1 MEAEQIARALGGAKQ
16 SGSNWSCK
24 CPAHE
29 DNKASL
35 SIGHGRDGKLIVH
48 CHAGCSQ
55 ESVVDWLKA
64 LDMWPSSA
72 AKTTPSVAPAPVRI
86 NIVQSKGA
94 IVATYDYVNEDG
106 ELLYQ
111 AVRYDPKDFR
121 QRAPKPDGTWS
132 WSIKGVRRVL
142 YRLPEV
148 LAAVAEGKTIYI
160 CEGEKDVEAARALGL
175 VATCNAMG
183 ADNGNGNKWF
193 PEFADALAG
202 ADVVVVP
209 DQDESGKRHA
219 GWVIKTLTGKAR
231 NLGLLNVPF
240 GKDIADWIDAGAAV
254 SDIEGAIVDAIE
266 VEVPPPK
273 TEVATVT
280 DEPRENL
287 FVSVGDLIDDLKP
300 IEWLVEDYIES
311 DSLALIFGAP
321 AGGKSFVTVDLACC
335 IATGTAWHGRPVK
348 QGAVFYIA
356 GEGHNGLA
364 RRFAAWSKANGV
376 SLKGAPLFK
385 STRAVMIYNEDSA
398 KLLHED
404 IMVMAE
410 TYQMQPAMV
419 AVDTVARNFG
429 AGDENSTEDMSK
441 FIEHVD
447 TFIRRPF
454 GCNVNL
460 VHHSGHNMD
469 RARGSSAL
477 KAALDAEYQVV
488 KDGGMLTI
496 TATKMKD
503 AEMPPELTF
512 KFKVIELGEVGGQD
526 ITSVVLEP
534 HDDALSYKVADDSA
548 GEPITAKAVLEVVA
562 KGWLPYDQLKDALG
576 CTKTTATRAVK
587 RVADRGLL
595 VKDGSG
601 FKLTEKADQ
610 MLSLTGANLT
620 RKSAPVRPWK
630 TERKDLE

>member
-1 MEAEQIARALGGAKQ
+1 MEAEQIARSLGGAKQ
-16 SGSNWSCK
+16 SGGNWSCK

-35 SIGHGRDGKLIVH
+35 SIGHGRDGKLVVH

-55 ESVVDWLKA
+55 ESVIDWLKA
-64 LDMWPSSA
+64 LDMWPQQSK
-72 AKTTPSVAPAPVRI
+72 AKPAVEVPQARI
-86 NIVQSKGA
+86 NLGQSRGA

-132 WSIKGVRRVL
+132 WTIKGVRRVL

-148 LAAVAEGKTIYI
+148 LAAVTDGKTIYI
-160 CEGEKDVEAARALGL
+160 CEGEKDVESARALGL

-183 ADNGNGNKWF
+183 ADNGGGNKWF
-193 PEFADALAG
+193 PEFADMLTG

-209 DQDESGKRHA
+209 DQDESGHRHA
-219 GWVIKTLTGKAR
+219 AWVIKTLTGKAR
-231 NLGLLNVPF
+231 NLGLLNVKY
-240 GKDIADWIDAGAAV
+240 GKDLADWIDAGATV

-266 VEVPPPK
+266 VEIPPPK
-273 TEVATVT
+273 DEVATA
-280 DEPRENL
+280 EELPRENL

-300 IEWLVEDYIES
+300 IEWLVEDYIEA
-311 DSLALIFGAP
+311 DSLALIFGPP

-335 IATGTAWHGRPVK
+335 IATGTPWHGRPVK

-385 STRAVMIYNEDSA
+385 STRAVAIYNEESA
-398 KLLHED
+398 IQLHED
-404 IMVMAE
+404 IIVMAE
-410 TYQMQPAMV
+410 QHQMQPAMV
-419 AVDTVARNFG
+419 AIDTVARNFG
-429 AGDENSTEDMSK
+429 GGDENSTEDMSK

-447 TFIRRPF
+447 TFVRRPF
-454 GCNVNL
+454 ACNVNM

-477 KAALDAEYQVV
+477 KAALDAEYAVA
-488 KDGGMLTI
+488 KEGDMLTF

-512 KFKVIELGEVGGQD
+512 KFKVVELGEVGGHE
-526 ITSVVLEP
+526 ITSVVLEQ
-534 HDDALSYKVADDSA
+534 SSSGMEFKVGQDSDHAD
-548 GEPITAKAVLEVVA
+548 ITAKQVLEA
-562 KGWLPYDQLKDALG
+562 LSKGWLPYSQLKDALN
-576 CTKTTATRAVK
+576 CTPSTAK
-587 RVADRGLL
+587 RVVLRCAEKGFLE
-595 VKDGSG
+595 KDGQEYKMS
-601 FKLTEKADQ
+601 EKARQ
-610 MLSLTGANLT
+610 LISLTGANLT
-620 RKSAPVRPWK
+620 RKGAGTPIWK
-630 TERKDLE
+630 QREQD

>member
-1 MEAEQIARALGGAKQ
+1 M
-16 SGSNWSCK
+16 
-24 CPAHE
+24 
-29 DNKASL
+29 
-35 SIGHGRDGKLIVH
+35 SIGNGRDGKLVVH

-55 ESVVDWLKA
+55 ESVIDWLKA
-64 LDMWPSSA
+64 LDMWPTTAKQTSA
-72 AKTTPSVAPAPVRI
+72 AAVPPVRI
-86 NIVQSKGA
+86 NLGQSRGA

-132 WSIKGVRRVL
+132 WTIKGVRRVL

-148 LAAVAEGKTIYI
+148 LAAVADGKTIYI

-183 ADNGNGNKWF
+183 ADNGGGNKWL
-193 PEFADALAG
+193 PEFADTLIG

-231 NLGLLNVPF
+231 NLGLLNVQH
-240 GKDIADWIDAGAAV
+240 GKDIADWIEAGAMV
-254 SDIEGAIVDAIE
+254 SDIEGAILDAIE
-266 VEVPPPK
+266 EIPAAKEEMSAPAQ
-273 TEVATVT
+273 EL
-280 DEPRENL
+280 PRENM

-311 DSLALIFGAP
+311 DSLALIFGPP

-335 IATGTAWHGRPVK
+335 IATGTPWHGRPVK

-385 STRAVMIYNEDSA
+385 STRAVAIYNEESA
-398 KLLHED
+398 IQLHED
-404 IMVMAE
+404 IIVMAE
-410 TYQMQPAMV
+410 QHQMQPAMV
-419 AVDTVARNFG
+419 AIDTVARNFG
-429 AGDENSTEDMSK
+429 GGDENSTEDMSK

-454 GCNVNL
+454 ACNVNM

-477 KAALDAEYQVV
+477 KAALDAEYAVV
-488 KDGGMLTI
+488 KEGDMLTF

-512 KFKVIELGEVGGQD
+512 KFKVVELGEVGGHD

-534 HDDALSYKVADDSA
+534 HDDALAYKVADDSA
-548 GEPITAKAVLEVVA
+548 GNPITAKDVLEVVA

-587 RVADRGLL
+587 RVAEKSLL
-595 VKDGSG
+595 EKDGSG
-601 FKLTEKADQ
+601 FKLTEKANQ
-610 MLSLTGANLT
+610 MLSLTGAKLQ
-620 RKSAPVRPWK
+620 RKGAGIPIWK
-630 TERKDLE
+630 QREKD

>member
-1 MEAEQIARALGGAKQ
+1 M
-16 SGSNWSCK
+16 
-24 CPAHE
+24 
-29 DNKASL
+29 
-35 SIGHGRDGKLIVH
+35 
-48 CHAGCSQ
+48 
-55 ESVVDWLKA
+55 
-64 LDMWPSSA
+64 
-72 AKTTPSVAPAPVRI
+72 RI
-86 NIVQSKGA
+86 NLGQSRGA

-132 WSIKGVRRVL
+132 WTIKGVRRVL

-148 LAAVAEGKTIYI
+148 LAAVADGKTIYI

-183 ADNGNGNKWF
+183 ADNGGGNKWL
-193 PEFADALAG
+193 PEFADTLIG

-231 NLGLLNVPF
+231 NLGLLNVQH
-240 GKDIADWIDAGAAV
+240 GKDIADWIEAGAMV
-254 SDIEGAIVDAIE
+254 SDIEGAILDAIE
-266 VEVPPPK
+266 EIPAAKEEMSAPAQ
-273 TEVATVT
+273 EL
-280 DEPRENL
+280 PRENM

-311 DSLALIFGAP
+311 DSLALIFGPP

-335 IATGTAWHGRPVK
+335 IATGTPWHGRPVK

-385 STRAVMIYNEDSA
+385 STRAVAIYNEESA
-398 KLLHED
+398 IQLHED
-404 IMVMAE
+404 IIVMAE
-410 TYQMQPAMV
+410 QHQMQPAMV
-419 AVDTVARNFG
+419 AIDTVARNFG
-429 AGDENSTEDMSK
+429 GGDENSTEDMSK

-454 GCNVNL
+454 ACNVNM

-477 KAALDAEYQVV
+477 KAALDAEYAVV
-488 KDGGMLTI
+488 KEGDMLTF

-512 KFKVIELGEVGGQD
+512 KFKVVELGEVGGHD

-534 HDDALSYKVADDSA
+534 HDDALAYKVADDSA
-548 GEPITAKAVLEVVA
+548 GNPITAKDVLEVVA

-587 RVADRGLL
+587 RVAEKSLL
-595 VKDGSG
+595 EKDGSG
-601 FKLTEKADQ
+601 FKLTEKANQ
-610 MLSLTGANLT
+610 MLSLTGAKLQ
-620 RKSAPVRPWK
+620 RKGAGIPIWK
-630 TERKDLE
+630 QREKD

>member
-1 MEAEQIARALGGAKQ
+1 MEAEQIARSLGGAKK
-16 SGSNWSCK
+16 SGGNWSCK
-24 CPAHE
+24 CPAHD

-35 SIGHGRDGKLIVH
+35 SIGHGRDGKLVVH

-55 ESVVDWLKA
+55 ESVIDWLKA
-64 LDMWPSSA
+64 LDLWPSSG
-72 AKTTPSVAPAPVRI
+72 AKSTPTVGPAPVKVNLGQARG
-86 NIVQSKGA
+86 Q
-94 IVATYDYVNEDG
+94 IVATYDYVSEDG

-121 QRAPKPDGTWS
+121 QRKPEGSGWN

-148 LAAVAEGKTIYI
+148 MQAVSRGDTVYV

-183 ADNGNGNKWF
+183 ADNGAGNKWL
-193 PEFADALAG
+193 PEFADVLAG

-209 DQDESGKRHA
+209 DQDEAGKRHA
-219 GWVIKTLTGKAR
+219 GWVIQTLTGKAR
-231 NLGLLNVPF
+231 NVGLLNVKQ
-240 GKDIADWIDAGAAV
+240 GKDLADWIGSGATV

-273 TEVATVT
+273 AEQ
-280 DEPRENL
+280 PHENL

-321 AGGKSFVTVDLACC
+321 AGGKSFITVDLACC
-335 IATGTAWHGRPVK
+335 IATGTPWHGRPVK

-385 STRAVMIYNEDSA
+385 STRAVMIYNEESA
-398 KLLHED
+398 KLLHDD

-410 TYQMQPAMV
+410 THQMQPAMV

-441 FIEHVD
+441 FIEHID
-447 TFIRRPF
+447 TYVRRPF

-460 VHHSGHNMD
+460 VHHSGHNME

-488 KDGGMLTI
+488 KEDSLITL

-503 AEMPPELTF
+503 ADMPPELTF
-512 KFKVIELGEVGGQD
+512 KFKVIELGEVGGQE

-534 HDDALSYKVADDSA
+534 SSA
-548 GEPITAKAVLEVVA
+548 GMEFKVGQDSDHKDISAKDVCEALA
-562 KGWLPYDQLKDALG
+562 KGWLPYSQLKDALN
-576 CTKTTATRAVK
+576 CTPSTAK
-587 RVADRGLL
+587 RVVQRCAEKGFLE
-595 VKDGSG
+595 KDGQEY
-601 FKLTEKADQ
+601 KLSEKSRQ
-610 MLSLTGANLT
+610 LISLTGANLV
-620 RKSAPVRPWK
+620 RKSAPVKPWK

>member
-1 MEAEQIARALGGAKQ
+1 MDVEQIARSLGGAKQ
-16 SGSNWSCK
+16 SGGNWSCK

-35 SIGHGRDGKLIVH
+35 SIGNGRDGKLVVH

-55 ESVVDWLKA
+55 ESVIDWLKA
-64 LDMWPSSA
+64 LDMWPTTAKQTSA
-72 AKTTPSVAPAPVRI
+72 AAVPPVRI
-86 NIVQSKGA
+86 NLGQSRGA

-132 WSIKGVRRVL
+132 WTIKGVRRVL

-148 LAAVAEGKTIYI
+148 LAAVADGKTIYI

-183 ADNGNGNKWF
+183 ADNGGGNKWL
-193 PEFADALAG
+193 PEFADTLIG

-231 NLGLLNVPF
+231 NLGLLNVQH
-240 GKDIADWIDAGAAV
+240 GKDIADWIEAGAMV
-254 SDIEGAIVDAIE
+254 SDIEGAILDAIE
-266 VEVPPPK
+266 EIPAAKEEMSAPAQ
-273 TEVATVT
+273 EL
-280 DEPRENL
+280 PRENM

-311 DSLALIFGAP
+311 DSLALIFGPP

-335 IATGTAWHGRPVK
+335 IATGTPWHGRPVK

-385 STRAVMIYNEDSA
+385 STRAVAIYNEESA
-398 KLLHED
+398 IQLHED
-404 IMVMAE
+404 IIVMAE
-410 TYQMQPAMV
+410 QHQMQPAMV
-419 AVDTVARNFG
+419 AIDTVARNFG
-429 AGDENSTEDMSK
+429 GGDENSTEDMSK

-454 GCNVNL
+454 ACNVNM

-477 KAALDAEYQVV
+477 KAALDAEYAVV
-488 KDGGMLTI
+488 KEGDMLTF

-512 KFKVIELGEVGGQD
+512 KFKVVELGEVGGHD

-534 HDDALSYKVADDSA
+534 HDDALAYKVADDSA
-548 GEPITAKAVLEVVA
+548 GNPITAKDVLEVVA

-587 RVADRGLL
+587 RVAEKSLL
-595 VKDGSG
+595 EKDGSG
-601 FKLTEKADQ
+601 FKLTEKANQ
-610 MLSLTGANLT
+610 MLSLTGAKLQ
-620 RKSAPVRPWK
+620 RKGAGIPIWK
-630 TERKDLE
+630 QREKD